1 MDILNE
7 YKKNLYMASLA
18 FLVVLTLL
26 FAVRFLSELKSYG
39 SRGSGEANVI
49 TLSGHGEVQAVP
61 DIASVYFTISKDA
74 KTVKEAQDAVAKIE
88 KSAVDFLKQNG
99 VEEKDIKT
107 ENASFYPKYE
117 YRKLTVPCDEFGCPP
132 SSGKEVI
139 VGYTASE
146 SISVKV
152 RNTDDAGKIIQGLGS
167 LGVSN
172 LNGPNFTIDDED
184 TLKAEARREAI
195 ADAKAKAQALAQD
208 LGIRLGRI
216 ANFSEN
222 GGGYYPMVSKVGYE
236 MDGAVRNMA
245 APAELPKGENTISS
259 DVTISYEI
267 R

>member
-1 MDILNE
+1 MDISNE
-7 YKKNLYMASLA
+7 YKKYLSMAALA

-117 YRKLTVPCDEFGCPP
+117 
-132 SSGKEVI
+132 
-139 VGYTASE
+139 
-146 SISVKV
+146 
-152 RNTDDAGKIIQGLGS
+152 
-167 LGVSN
+167 
-172 LNGPNFTIDDED
+172 
-184 TLKAEARREAI
+184 
-195 ADAKAKAQALAQD
+195 
-208 LGIRLGRI
+208 
-216 ANFSEN
+216 
-222 GGGYYPMVSKVGYE
+222 
-236 MDGAVRNMA
+236 
-245 APAELPKGENTISS
+245 
-259 DVTISYEI
+259 
-267 R
+267 